1 MMHTY
6 QKKKKSAMLRISPE
20 TRQRLREYGKKSET
34 YDQAINRAL
43 DEVEKRER
51 KK

>member
-1 MMHTY
+1 MMHT
-6 QKKKKSAMLRISPE
+6 KKKSVPIRISPE
-20 TRQRLREYGKKSET
+20 TRNRLKQFGRMDET
-34 YDQAINRAL
+34 YDLAINRAL